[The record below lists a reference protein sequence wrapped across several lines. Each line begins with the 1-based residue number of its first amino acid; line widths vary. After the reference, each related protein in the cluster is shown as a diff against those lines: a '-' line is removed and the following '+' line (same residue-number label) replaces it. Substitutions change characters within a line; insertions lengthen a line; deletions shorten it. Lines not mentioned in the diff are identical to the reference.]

1 MGSSVQDL
9 EDPALVRR
17 LVRFDPVRS
26 PTSGKEDPFAW
37 RDRLTLRL
45 LRAFC
50 VLFVT
55 AGFLVTL
62 TIEDGAVRSRLALI
76 SFLGALLLGVPAV
89 TGKPGGTARAWLI
102 VGPGV
107 LASMSAYATIG
118 YLSGPGVLLAIT
130 LMLSGLLL
138 GRKAMMGL
146 TLACGGILTL
156 IAWGMVNGYLRAPLP
171 DDVSMTN
178 MTGWLRTLSVTFLAI
193 FLFNGLMLA
202 VVTRIE
208 NALSLAQKETLRR
221 EQAER
226 ERAEAEIVALE
237 ARQLETIGRLAAGVA
252 HDFNNN
258 LTAIIGAADLLA
270 LELPRDH
277 PGREMTDSIM
287 QASQRSAELTRQLLA
302 YSRKAQMLQTPVDLH
317 RIINEAVSLVRR
329 SIDPK
334 IQVVTELAAARPT
347 VQADPSLLQNAVLN
361 LLVNACDAMPAGGI
375 LTVSTT
381 SVDLDATPGDERPTG
396 PAVLLEVLDT
406 GKGIPEE
413 ILPEIFNP
421 FVTTKPL
428 GKGTGLGL
436 AAVAGTVK
444 AHGGSIEVESDVG
457 VGTVFRVYLPCT
469 GSQPS
474 APPAAGRAVVTG
486 QGEVLLIDDDMM
498 VSMTAVA
505 TLTSFGYTVT
515 HAADGRAGLALVQED
530 PDRFRL
536 VLLDLRMPGMSG
548 EQTFD
553 AISKVAPGLPVL
565 IWSGYGAEQ
574 DVSAMLRRGAV
585 GFVQKPYRVAEL
597 SRTVSE
603 SLRPLSK
610 V

>member
-1 MGSSVQDL
+1 
-9 EDPALVRR
+9 LVRP
-17 LVRFDPVRS
+17 LARFEPVRQ
-26 PTSGKEDPFAW
+26 PTSVEEDPFAW

-55 AGFLVTL
+55 AGFLVAL
-62 TIEDGAVRSRLALI
+62 TISDDSVRARLGLI
-76 SFLGALLLGVPAV
+76 SLAGALLLGVPAV
-89 TGKPGGTARAWLI
+89 TGVPGGTARAWLL
-102 VGPGV
+102 VGAGV
-107 LASMSAYATIG
+107 LASISAYATVG

-138 GRKAMMGL
+138 GRTAMLAL
-146 TLACGGILTL
+146 TMTCAALLVGV
-156 IAWGMVNGYLRAPLP
+156 AWAMVNGHLRAPP
-171 DDVSMTN
+171 PADVSMTS
-178 MTGWLRTLSVTFLAI
+178 MTGWLRTLSVTFLGI
-193 FLFNGLMLA
+193 LLFNGLMLA

-208 NALSLAQKETLRR
+208 HSLARAQKETLRR
-221 EQAER
+221 EEAER

-302 YSRKAQMLQTPVDLH
+302 YSRRAQMLQTPVDLH
-317 RIINEAVSLVRR
+317 RVISDAVSLVRR

-334 IQVVTELAAARPT
+334 IEVVTELAAARPT
-347 VQADPSLLQNAVLN
+347 VQADPSLLQNAILN
-361 LLVNACDAMPAGGI
+361 LLVNACDAMPNGGT

-381 SVDLDATPGDERPTG
+381 SVDLDASAGDERPTG

-406 GKGIPEE
+406 GNGIAKE

-457 VGTVFRVYLPCT
+457 VGTAFRVYLPCT

-474 APPAAGRAVVTG
+474 AQPGAGRAVVMG

-515 HAADGRAGLALVQED
+515 HAADGRTGLALVIEN
-530 PDRFRL
+530 PERFRL

-548 EQTFD
+548 EETFD
-553 AISKVAPGLPVL
+553 AVSKVAPKLPVL

-585 GFVQKPYRVAEL
+585 GFVQKPYRVVEL
-597 SRTVSE
+597 SRTVAE
-603 SLRPLSK
+603 SLRPLPDA
-610 V
+610 

>member
-1 MGSSVQDL
+1 VL
-9 EDPALVRR
+9 RP
-17 LVRFDPVRS
+17 LVRFEPARPPPVD
-26 PTSGKEDPFAW
+26 EDPFAW
-37 RDRLTLRL
+37 RDRLALRL

-55 AGFLVTL
+55 AGVLVAL
-62 TIEDGAVRSRLALI
+62 TINDDAVRARLGLI
-76 SFLGALLLGVPAV
+76 SFGGALLLGVPAV
-89 TGKPGGTARAWLI
+89 TGVPGGAARAWLI
-102 VGPGV
+102 VGPGLV
-107 LASMSAYATIG
+107 ASIAAYATVG

-138 GRKAMMGL
+138 GRTAMLSL
-146 TLACGGILTL
+146 TATCAVVSIA
-156 IAWGMVNGYLRAPLP
+156 IAWAMVHGYLNAPHP
-171 DDVSMTN
+171 ADVSMTS
-178 MTGWLRTLSVTFLAI
+178 MTGWLRTLSVTFLGI

-208 NALSLAQKETLRR
+208 ESLARAQEETLRR

-226 ERAEAEIVALE
+226 ARAEAEIVALE
-237 ARQLETIGRLAAGVA
+237 ARQLETIGRIAAGVA

-277 PGREMTDSIM
+277 PAREMTDSIM
-287 QASQRSAELTRQLLA
+287 QAAQRSAELTRQLLA

-317 RIINEAVSLVRR
+317 RVVTEAVSLVRR
-329 SIDPK
+329 SVDPK
-334 IQVVTELAAARPT
+334 IRVVTDLAATRST

-361 LLVNACDAMPAGGI
+361 LLVNACDAMPNGGT

-381 SVDLDATPGDERPTG
+381 SVDLDANPEHERPAG

-406 GKGIPEE
+406 GNGIAKE

-444 AHGGSIEVESDVG
+444 GHGGSIEVESDVG
-457 VGTVFRVYLPCT
+457 VGTAFRIYLPCVE
-469 GSQPS
+469 SQPS
-474 APPAAGRAVVTG
+474 APPAPGRSVVTG
-486 QGEVLLIDDDMM
+486 AGEVLVIDDDMM
-498 VSMTAVA
+498 VSMTAVS

-515 HAADGRAGLALVQED
+515 HAPDGKAGLALVRED
-530 PDRFRL
+530 PQRFRL

-548 EQTFD
+548 EETFD
-553 AISKVAPGLPVL
+553 ALQKVAPRLPVL
-565 IWSGYGAEQ
+565 LWSGYGAEQ
-574 DVSAMLRRGAV
+574 DVSAMLRRGAA
-585 GFVQKPYRVAEL
+585 GFVQKPYRVVEL
-597 SRTVSE
+597 SRTVAA
-603 SLRPLSK
+603 SLRPLDEQ
-610 V
+610 

>member
-1 MGSSVQDL
+1 V
-9 EDPALVRR
+9 E
-17 LVRFDPVRS
+17 
-26 PTSGKEDPFAW
+26 EDPFAW

-55 AGFLVTL
+55 AGLLVSF
-62 TIEDGAVRSRLALI
+62 TIEDDDVRARLALI
-76 SFLGALLLGVPAV
+76 SFVGAVVLGLPAV
-89 TGKPGGTARAWLI
+89 TRRPGGATRAWLI
-102 VGPGV
+102 VGAGV
-107 LASMSAYATIG
+107 LASMSAYATVG
-118 YLSGPGVLLAIT
+118 YLSGPGVVLAIT

-138 GRKAMMGL
+138 GRTAMVAL
-146 TLACGGILTL
+146 TLLCAGTL
-156 IAWGMVNGYLRAPLP
+156 VLVAWAMVNGHLP
-171 DDVSMTN
+171 PPDPADVSMTS
-178 MTGWLRTLSVTFLAI
+178 MTGWIRTLAVTFLGI

-202 VVTRIE
+202 VVTRTE
-208 NALSLAQKETLRR
+208 QSLARAQKETLRR
-221 EQAER
+221 EEAER

-302 YSRKAQMLQTPVDLH
+302 YSRRAQMLQTPVDLH
-317 RIINEAVSLVRR
+317 RVVGEAVSLVRR

-347 VQADPSLLQNAVLN
+347 VQADPSLLQNAILN
-361 LLVNACDAMPAGGI
+361 LLVNACDAMPNGGT

-381 SVDLDATPGDERPTG
+381 SVDLDANDDERPTG

-406 GKGIPEE
+406 GNGIPNE

-457 VGTVFRVYLPCT
+457 VGTAFRIYLPCT

-474 APPAAGRAVVTG
+474 AQPGPGRAVVTG

-515 HAADGRAGLALVQED
+515 HAADGKAGLALVSEN
-530 PDRFRL
+530 PERFRL

-548 EQTFD
+548 EETFD
-553 AISKVAPGLPVL
+553 AVSKAAPRLPVL

-574 DVSAMLRRGAV
+574 DVSAMIRRGAV
-585 GFVQKPYRVAEL
+585 GFVQKPYRVVEL
-597 SRTVSE
+597 SRTVAE
-603 SLRPLSK
+603 SLRPLPDA
-610 V
+610 